1 LKDETGLAAN
11 GRPRC
16 DAAGDARAYAVNP
29 PVERASTILFPTY
42 ADFLEGSAQV
52 RYGRFGAST
61 HRALERSIAAL
72 EGGHSTRLAPSGLQ
86 AIAAAMLAFVKAG
99 DHVLIADCVYDP
111 TRTFADALLS
121 RFGVDVEYFAPSIGA
136 GLAALIRAS
145 TTVVL
150 TESPGSLT
158 FEVQDLPAI
167 ARAADSAG
175 AILVADN
182 TWSGGLYHKPIALGA
197 KVSVQAATK
206 YLSGHSDVMLGA
218 ITSADEP
225 IARRIYDSLSQ
236 IGAAVSPDDVY
247 LAHRGLRTLAVRLER
262 CGETG
267 LELAAWLAARPEVVR
282 VLHPALPS
290 HPGHALWRRDFTGAP
305 GLFSIVLKPAPEAA
319 IAAFFDALQL
329 FGIGFSW
336 GGYESL
342 AVRVRPERA
351 RTIEPWTE
359 TGAVIRLH
367 AGLEDADDLIADLER
382 AFAAM
387 ASADRV

>member
-1 LKDETGLAAN
+1 
-11 GRPRC
+11 
-16 DAAGDARAYAVNP
+16 
-29 PVERASTILFPTY
+29 
-42 ADFLEGSAQV
+42 
-52 RYGRFGAST
+52 
-61 HRALERSIAAL
+61 
-72 EGGHSTRLAPSGLQ
+72 
-86 AIAAAMLAFVKAG
+86 VKAG

-111 TRTFADALLS
+111 TRTFADAFLS
-121 RFGVDVEYFAPSIGA
+121 RFGVEVEYFAPSIGA
-136 GLAALIRAS
+136 GLAALIRAC

-150 TESPGSLT
+150 IESPGSLT

-167 ARAADSAG
+167 ARATDRAG
-175 AILVADN
+175 AVLIADN

-225 IARRIYDSLSQ
+225 TARRIYDSLAQ
-236 IGAAVSPDDVY
+236 VGAAVSPDDVY

-267 LELAAWLAARPEVVR
+267 LKLAAWLAARPEVAR

-290 HPGHALWRRDFTGAP
+290 HPSHALWRRDFSGAS
-305 GLFSIVLKPAPEAA
+305 GLFSIVLEPAPEAA

-359 TGAVIRLH
+359 TGAVIRFH
-367 AGLEDADDLIADLER
+367 AGLEDAEDLIADQER

-387 ASADRV
+387 ASLDGA